1 MIDLIRHPRRA
12 GQVVAVLVAYILAPR
27 LGLGKQADLPG
38 PVRLRLA
45 LERLGGAWVKLGQM
59 LAMRLDLL
67 PAAYCDELFGLL
79 NAVEPFPYEQVRQI
93 VREELGD
100 VPEVLFA
107 TFEERSFAAASIGQ
121 VHRATLRDGRAVA
134 VKVQRPGIR
143 EALAEDIRLMSSL
156 SFVLD
161 RTRIFGVTSSRT
173 VIDEFARWTAD
184 ELDYLIEARQA
195 ILMHEHADA
204 AQVERIAR
212 VHRELSTSRVLTTEL
227 LEGVPLIDVVVAA
240 RDHDREYLARFAKAG
255 HDLERVVLH
264 LDWNMLNQVFVFGY
278 FHADLHPA
286 NLLVMADDAIGYV
299 DFGIVGRLPDRVRE
313 SLKRYSRRLFDGKVE
328 LAIEELLHWLTPTAN
343 TDPADTRRRLVR
355 VHEAFLYEATGRQ
368 RPEDVDVDLRTT
380 ERDNPYLRLAIGILD
395 VIREEGLVVSASIVA
410 YLRMLVTLG
419 TLRHALAPDYDVA
432 PVVRRFF
439 RRQMRQE
446 SMEWLDP
453 RLSVERLDAA
463 SAQVRRAL
471 AFVEFVEDQ
480 EPLLRAATES
490 LAGFPG
496 RLHALRRRLIRLGAA
511 TLIAA
516 ALLYAVLADPSGT
529 RAILPRGL
537 PYEVVHVVLLVLV
550 VLLVAALVAQLRRYG
565 RPG

>member
-1 MIDLIRHPRRA
+1 MIDLIRHQRRA
-12 GQVVAVLVAYILAPR
+12 WQVVAVLVAYILAPR
-27 LGLGKQADLPG
+27 LGLGSRADLPG

-67 PAAYCDELFGLL
+67 PAAYCAALFGLL

-93 VREELGD
+93 VRDELGD

-107 TFEERSFAAASIGQ
+107 TFDERSFAAASIGQ
-121 VHRATLRDGRAVA
+121 VHRATLHDGRAGA

-143 EALAEDIRLMSSL
+143 EALSEDIRLMSSL

-173 VIDEFARWTAD
+173 VIEEFARWTED
-184 ELDYLIEARQA
+184 ELDYLVEARQA
-195 ILMHEHADA
+195 ILMHEHAEA
-204 AQVERIAR
+204 AHVERIAR
-212 VHRELSTSRVLTTEL
+212 VHRELSTARVLTTEL

-240 RDHDREYLARFAKAG
+240 RDHDREYLAGFARAG

-328 LAIEELLHWLTPTAN
+328 LAIEELLHWLTPTAS
-343 TDPADTRRRLVR
+343 TDPADARRRLVR
-355 VHEAFLYEATGRQ
+355 VHEAFLYEATGR
-368 RPEDVDVDLRTT
+368 RGPEDGDAVPRNA
-380 ERDNPYLRLAIGILD
+380 ERENPYLRLAIGILD
-395 VIREEGLVVSASIVA
+395 IIREEGLVVSGSIVA

-439 RRQMRQE
+439 RRQMRQD
-446 SMEWLDP
+446 SMAWLDP

-480 EPLLRAATES
+480 EPLLRATTES

-496 RLHALRRRLIRLGAA
+496 RLHSLRRRLIRLGAA

-516 ALLYAVLADPSGT
+516 ALLYAVVADPSGT
-529 RAILPRGL
+529 RAFLPQGM
-537 PYEVVHVVLLVLV
+537 PYEWAHVGLLVLV
-550 VLLVAALVAQLRRYG
+550 ILLVAALVAQLRWYG